1 MKFIRPHKLFI
12 TALVLAGLQFP
23 AWAQRVIRIV
33 VPFGPGAVQDT
44 VARTFSNELGQLLGA
59 SVVIDNRAGA
69 GGTIGTASVAKAA
82 PDGNTLVIAAASHT
96 LAGHM
101 YAKLS
106 YDPIKDFAPVSLLG
120 YSGYVIAA
128 PASMGVSNLA
138 EYIRQVKSKPKQ
150 LNYASAGNGSAT
162 HLGMA
167 SFMARAGLDMQHIP
181 MKSTGDAVNEVL
193 ADRVQGVTGATIG
206 LVGFRQDPRIK
217 LLAYTGAKR
226 SKFLPDLP
234 TVAESGMSDFRFDS
248 WFGLLAPAGTPKSE
262 IDAHN
267 RFEHP
272 VDVFG
277 GRIPHFPGLG
287 LGGLMGA
294 CQSAHHAPHEFLLV
308 LHHKPPM
315 HMHHLV
321 VPGRYQTVRL
331 VLAGIPVG

>member
-59 SVVIDNRAGA
+59 TVVIDNRAGA
-69 GGTIGTASVAKAA
+69 GGTIGTASVAKSA
-82 PDGNTLVIAAASHT
+82 PDGNTLVMAAASHT

-101 YAKLS
+101 YAKLG
-106 YDPIKDFAPVSLLG
+106 YDPIKDFAPVSMLG

-138 EYIRQVKSKPKQ
+138 DYIRLVKSKPKQ

-167 SFMARAGLDMQHIP
+167 SFLAKAGLEMQHIP

-206 LVGFRQDPRIK
+206 LVGFRQDSRVK
-217 LLAYTGAKR
+217 LLAYTGSKR
-226 SKFLPDLP
+226 SKFLPDVP
-234 TVAESGMSDFRFDS
+234 TVSESGLTGFRFDS
-248 WFGLLAPAGTPKSE
+248 WFGLLAPAGTPKVE
-262 IDAHN
+262 IDKINAAFQKAIADPAVQD
-267 RFEHP
+267 RLAR
-272 VDVFG
+272 V
-277 GRIPHFPGLG
+277 GLEVST
-287 LGGLMGA
+287 A
-294 CQSAHHAPHEFLLV
+294 SPEEFLAILRADWESAAAIV
-308 LHHKPPM
+308 KASGAR
-315 HMHHLV
+315 V
-321 VPGRYQTVRL
+321 E
-331 VLAGIPVG
+331 

>member
-12 TALVLAGLQFP
+12 TALVLAGLQSP

-167 SFMARAGLDMQHIP
+167 SFMARAGLDLQHIP

-262 IDAHN
+262 IDKINAA
-267 RFEHP
+267 FQKAIADP
-272 VDVFG
+272 VVLE
-277 GRIPHFPGLG
+277 RLARVGLEVVTATPEEFAAI
-287 LGGLMGA
+287 LRTDWENAAAIVKASGA
-294 CQSAHHAPHEFLLV
+294 KVE
-308 LHHKPPM
+308 
-315 HMHHLV
+315 
-321 VPGRYQTVRL
+321 
-331 VLAGIPVG
+331 

>member
-1 MKFIRPHKLFI
+1 MKRYPLGWLLSAAVLLMGLNT
-12 TALVLAGLQFP
+12 TAF
-23 AWAQRVIRIV
+23 AQRVIRIV

-59 SVVIDNRAGA
+59 TVVIDNRAGA
-69 GGTIGTASVAKAA
+69 GGTVGTAAVAKSA
-82 PDGNTLVIAAASHT
+82 PDGNTLVMAAASHT

-106 YDPIKDFAPVSLLG
+106 YDPIKDFAPVSMLG

-128 PASMGVSNLA
+128 PSSMGVNNLTD
-138 EYIRQVKSKPKQ
+138 YIRQVKSKSKQ

-167 SFMARAGLDMQHIP
+167 SFLAKAGLEMQHIP

-234 TVAESGMSDFRFDS
+234 TVSESGLTGFRFDS
-248 WFGLLAPAGTPKSE
+248 WFGLLAPAGTPKAE
-262 IDAHN
+262 IDKINTAFQKAIADPIVQD
-267 RFEHP
+267 RLSR
-272 VDVFG
+272 V
-277 GRIPHFPGLG
+277 GLEVSTASPEEFMAI
-287 LGGLMGA
+287 LRADWDSAAAIVKASGA
-294 CQSAHHAPHEFLLV
+294 KVE
-308 LHHKPPM
+308 
-315 HMHHLV
+315 
-321 VPGRYQTVRL
+321 
-331 VLAGIPVG
+331 